1 MAGSSTKV
9 TKGNCC
15 PMPRLVSS
23 MPHGWISQGAN
34 ARCSFLESE
43 IIWQSE
49 FLAHPEIWFAGN
61 HSIPEPSGRSCFI
74 RRVLAV
80 RLALKANTLAWS
92 WADPWIHFQPCFIPG
107 TESSHPSPPALA

>member
-1 MAGSSTKV
+1 MWFGHEMMA
-9 TKGNCC
+9 
-15 PMPRLVSS
+15 
-23 MPHGWISQGAN
+23 
-34 ARCSFLESE
+34 

-80 RLALKANTLAWS
+80 RLALKAKKKLKNLIRSDQVPFKVTKQEIA
-92 WADPWIHFQPCFIPG
+92 APK
-107 TESSHPSPPALA
+107 